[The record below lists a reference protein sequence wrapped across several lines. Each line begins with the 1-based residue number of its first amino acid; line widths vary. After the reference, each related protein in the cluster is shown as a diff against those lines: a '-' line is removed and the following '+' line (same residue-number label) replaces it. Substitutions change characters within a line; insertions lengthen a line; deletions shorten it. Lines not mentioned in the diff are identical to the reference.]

1 MRKDFLPEA
10 QSCKTPHFF
19 YKPKDQPTNRA
30 AGMVLF
36 AQGLLLIASW
46 MSDRVSLRADLG
58 RADINILYRK
68 IRTSGNFGA
77 ASLLPGSFTN
87 ITCCQSWHWYN
98 RWPDGYPQ
106 CHLTEKATETQ
117 SPAQHQTSRK
127 WRVLESSWDSLPALQ
142 SGFMKWGQQHLD
154 SEIPTQRRQSYRAL
168 GGFPYEVGSGQPKSS
183 LLFRSLWLLSLHTQ
197 SRSFSASPE
206 PRCHLGKSGQGLS
219 GPELLTL
226 ASSHLAVGKA
236 LTLVAPSWGHVS
248 VLGNPVWE
256 PWFWGVEFFSC

>member
-87 ITCCQSWHWYN
+87 ITCCQS
-98 RWPDGYPQ
+98 
-106 CHLTEKATETQ
+106 
-117 SPAQHQTSRK
+117 
-127 WRVLESSWDSLPALQ
+127 
-142 SGFMKWGQQHLD
+142 
-154 SEIPTQRRQSYRAL
+154 
-168 GGFPYEVGSGQPKSS
+168 
-183 LLFRSLWLLSLHTQ
+183 
-197 SRSFSASPE
+197 
-206 PRCHLGKSGQGLS
+206 
-219 GPELLTL
+219 
-226 ASSHLAVGKA
+226 
-236 LTLVAPSWGHVS
+236 
-248 VLGNPVWE
+248 
-256 PWFWGVEFFSC
+256 